1 MAGYSAREAVTE
13 RDKDMGKVN
22 KLKSI
27 VPPVELCKR
36 IPKDEFEET
45 KFVWWYDHPSEYRPK
60 KKADYVCF
68 EAITRD
74 DYEYKLWQIKQGA
87 DRRIPAHYPAP
98 TLEEILGKLR
108 GEVRLIKRISN
119 EGELEF
125 KIDDNSI
132 KKWKKSAASAALVA
146 WLEINE

>member
-1 MAGYSAREAVTE
+1 MQELESVVASL
-13 RDKDMGKVN
+13 N
-22 KLKSI
+22 
-27 VPPVELCKR
+27 LCKR

-45 KFVWWYDHPSEYRPK
+45 KFVWWYDHTSEYMPK

-68 EAITRD
+68 EVITRD

-87 DRRIPAHYPAP
+87 DRQIPAHYPAP
-98 TLEEILGKLR
+98 TLDEILGKLQ
-108 GEVRLIKRISN
+108 GEVCLIKRISN
-119 EGELEF
+119 KGELEF

-132 KKWKKSAASAALVA
+132 KRWQNSAASAALVT

>member
-1 MAGYSAREAVTE
+1 MQ
-13 RDKDMGKVN
+13 
-22 KLKSI
+22 
-27 VPPVELCKR
+27 ELESVVASLNLFKR

-45 KFVWWYDHPSEYRPK
+45 KFVWWYDDISEYRPK

-68 EAITRD
+68 DVMTRD

-87 DRRIPAHYPAP
+87 DRRIPANYPAP
-98 TLEEILGKLR
+98 TLDEILSKLR

-119 EGELEF
+119 KGELEF

-132 KKWKKSAASAALVA
+132 KKWATPSASAALMA